1 MRLTKTDYLHWR
13 DCRHNAWWRMNAPDL
28 YHARP
33 PSAFEQT
40 IIDAGDEVEA
50 LAGRLFLRGSGLLRD
65 DVAVARADVDGR
77 RAVLL
82 GSAFA
87 TDTLATTCDILAWNG
102 AAYDLY
108 VVKASTNGADKAAK
122 DELYVQR
129 RSRAS
134 RATA

>member
-87 TDTLATTCDILAWNG
+87 TDTLATTCDILAWTG
-102 AAYDLY
+102 AADLY
-108 VVKASTNGADKAAK
+108 TNNPQLSNLLISLHEMVGGAGI
-122 DELYVQR
+122 EP
-129 RSRAS
+129 
-134 RATA
+134 ATPPV